1 MENIVL
7 GVCVGGAGIIVRC
20 RNHYLDVVTDGVDDD
35 KVLHQVPVS
44 ARGDCD

>member
-1 MENIVL
+1 MENIIL

-20 RNHYLDVVTDGVDDD
+20 RNHYLDVVTDGVYDED
-35 KVLHQVPVS
+35 LHQVPVS